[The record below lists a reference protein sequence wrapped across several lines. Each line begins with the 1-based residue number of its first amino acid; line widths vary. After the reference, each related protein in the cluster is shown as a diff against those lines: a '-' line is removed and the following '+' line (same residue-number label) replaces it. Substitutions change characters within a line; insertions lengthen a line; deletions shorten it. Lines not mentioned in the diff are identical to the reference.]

1 MNITWQV
8 VYEDGSIVN
17 QYNDDGTENKYFDI
31 YNNKIVYFKIL
42 KNSKVI
48 FVLHLDRNKRLIYRR
63 RVALNINTGEE
74 EVVYI
79 VGFQENKNGVNV
91 QSIAFIFED
100 GHIELIDR
108 FKENHKWFYPIEFLP
123 EERI

>member
-1 MNITWQV
+1 MSITWQV

-100 GHIELIDR
+100 GHIELIDK